1 MTYTIT
7 QLSRMFNLPASTLRY
22 YEQVGLL
29 TNVGRAGSR
38 RVYSEGHVNRLKSLC
53 CFKQAGMTI
62 TQLQDFFA
70 LADTPA
76 AEPEIVALLTQQ
88 EHVLAAK
95 QAALADSLAHLHR
108 KLAFHRACAAAA
120 AAGTPA
126 PCWDHYRNCPQAEIE
141 AALAAAHTA

>member
-7 QLSRMFNLPASTLRY
+7 QLSRLFNLPASTLRY

-29 TNVGRAGSR
+29 THVQRRGSR
-38 RVYSEGHVNRLKSLC
+38 RLYNDGHFNRLKSIC

-62 TQLQDFFA
+62 TQLQTYFD
-70 LADTPA
+70 LADTPGT
-76 AEPEIVALLTQQ
+76 EPAIVALLTQQ
-88 EHVLAAK
+88 ERELAAK
-95 QAALADSLAHLHR
+95 QQALAESLAHLHR

-126 PCWDHYRNCPQAEIE
+126 PCWDHFRNCPQAEIE
-141 AALAAAHTA
+141 AALKEA